1 MIAEIN
7 APISTTVFGLPLR
20 IWKPR
25 PTLPPVKAWMIGLM
39 MSLVNAVIRALNA
52 RATTSPTATTIMSP
66 RKRKFLK
73 PLIFLLRFA
82 DIRPAGRGARPLP
95 AYSAG
100 TPSRN
105 CVASGFLDMP
115 YDSGSG
121 SAPQAFR
128 PGRARPDLRF
138 SEPVASGARGSKQ
151 ARGSNGRVAL
161 NGEARGRPR
170 PGRRPKRA
178 ASRRPRA
185 GRTGRRPG
193 PRARRAGAP
202 AAR

>member
-25 PTLPPVKAWMIGLM
+25 PTLPPVKAWMIGLL

-82 DIRPAGRGARPLP
+82 DIRPAGRAARPPP
-95 AYSAG
+95 AYSLRHSL
-100 TPSRN
+100 PQLR
-105 CVASGFLDMP
+105 GFRVLDMP
-115 YDSGSG
+115 HDSGSR
-121 SAPQAFR
+121 SAMQAFR

-138 SEPVASGARGSKQ
+138 SAGVASGARGS
-151 ARGSNGRVAL
+151 
-161 NGEARGRPR
+161 
-170 PGRRPKRA
+170 
-178 ASRRPRA
+178 
-185 GRTGRRPG
+185 
-193 PRARRAGAP
+193 
-202 AAR
+202 

>member
-82 DIRPAGRGARPLP
+82 DIRPAGRDARPPP
-95 AYSAG
+95 AYSLRHSLPQLRGYWVFGHAIRFRFRVG
-100 TPSRN
+100 N
-105 CVASGFLDMP
+105 ASV
-115 YDSGSG
+115 
-121 SAPQAFR
+121 SAR
-128 PGRARPDLRF
+128 PG
-138 SEPVASGARGSKQ
+138 
-151 ARGSNGRVAL
+151 
-161 NGEARGRPR
+161 
-170 PGRRPKRA
+170 
-178 ASRRPRA
+178 
-185 GRTGRRPG
+185 
-193 PRARRAGAP
+193 AP
-202 AAR
+202 